1 MLGDFKDTGKLKN
14 FITKNIIILAR
25 HTNTPIN
32 VYMSMSFLEL
42 YTWVKSTSTI
52 LKMEAKAIKE
62 ARKNGKR

>member
-1 MLGDFKDTGKLKN
+1 
-14 FITKNIIILAR
+14 
-25 HTNTPIN
+25 
-32 VYMSMSFLEL
+32 MSMSFLEL